1 MSLENIESI
10 ENNTEFKLIAQGN
23 TAEVY
28 LYDNNKILKLFRENL
43 PTEPIVAEYE
53 KVKSIQLK
61 LHNVPKV
68 YEIIRYR
75 GRYGIVYEK
84 VIGTDM
90 INNMLKNIFNLKRYS
105 KLLAHIHFEL
115 HKTELELNS
124 SVKSKLSMEINNV
137 SILSEKEKGRITH
150 YLQNLPDGN
159 ALLHF
164 DFHPG
169 NIIMQSNEPIII
181 DWMTACS
188 GNPNADVARTY
199 LLLQYGELQHANW
212 VVKKLAHF
220 FERYIGKIYIGEYKH
235 LSGISD
241 GDFEQWLLPVAAARL
256 TEWVSDNEKEQLLRL
271 IRKELSKLQVK
282 NNV

>member
-75 GRYGIVYEK
+75 GRYGIIYEK

-90 INNMLKNIFNLKRYS
+90 INNMLKNIFNLKS
-105 KLLAHIHFEL
+105 CSF
-115 HKTELELNS
+115 S
-124 SVKSKLSMEINNV
+124 
-137 SILSEKEKGRITH
+137 LSETH
-150 YLQNLPDGN
+150 SVNL
-159 ALLHF
+159 
-164 DFHPG
+164 
-169 NIIMQSNEPIII
+169 
-181 DWMTACS
+181 
-188 GNPNADVARTY
+188 
-199 LLLQYGELQHANW
+199 
-212 VVKKLAHF
+212 
-220 FERYIGKIYIGEYKH
+220 
-235 LSGISD
+235 
-241 GDFEQWLLPVAAARL
+241 AAATGRSHCSKSPS
-256 TEWVSDNEKEQLLRL
+256 EIPLRCL
-271 IRKELSKLQVK
+271 YSPI
-282 NNV
+282 